1 MKTFLS
7 ALVMLAFAGFAS
19 ANITV
24 SGNGKVTYTPDIG
37 YVTVGVSS
45 EGETAQEAWAKNREI
60 VEKLFAFLKAQGLDP
75 KDMQTSGLNVS
86 PKYHYVKDQPPRLIG
101 YTVSYD
107 LKVTC
112 RKLDQMGVIVD
123 GLVSNG
129 ANRNVNV
136 AFGIADPEK
145 LQDEALRKAVEAAR
159 KKAQIEATAAGA
171 QLGSVI
177 SISDNQNLQ
186 FRQYTFEYAPAAAG
200 ADKSLPIAAGEQSMD
215 VTVHLV
221 FAIYPM
227 AGK

>member
-7 ALVMLAFAGFAS
+7 TLVLFVFASLAS

-24 SGNGKVTYTPDIG
+24 SGTGKVTYVPEIG

-45 EGETAQEAWAKNREI
+45 EGPTAQEAWAKNREI

-86 PKYHYVKDQPPRLIG
+86 PKYHHLKDQPPRLIG

-107 LKVTC
+107 LKVTV
-112 RKLDQMGVIVD
+112 RKLDQMGVVVD

-129 ANRNVNV
+129 ANRNVSV
-136 AFGIADPEK
+136 SFGIADPEK
-145 LQDEALRKAVEAAR
+145 MLDEARRKAVEEAR
-159 KKAQIEATAAGA
+159 KKAMIYASAAGA
-171 QLGSVI
+171 QLGNVI
-177 SISDNQNLQ
+177 SINDNHHMPV
-186 FRQYTFEYAPAAAG
+186 RSYAFEYAPAMAAG
-200 ADKSLPIAAGEQSMD
+200 DKSLPIAVGEQSMD

-221 FAIYPM
+221 FAVYPQ